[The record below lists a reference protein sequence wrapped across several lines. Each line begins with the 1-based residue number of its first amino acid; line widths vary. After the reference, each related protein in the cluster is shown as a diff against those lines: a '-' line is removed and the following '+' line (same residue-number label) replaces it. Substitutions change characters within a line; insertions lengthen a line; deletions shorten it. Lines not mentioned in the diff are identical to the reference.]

1 VLLEQLA
8 IKENR
13 VVQVLL
19 VAALLALQ
27 VRQVLLAQMEQL
39 VFKELQVLLA

>member
-27 VRQVLLAQMEQL
+27 VQQVLLAQMEQL

>member
-27 VRQVLLAQMEQL
+27 VQQVLLAQMVQL

>member
-1 VLLEQLA
+1 VLLEQLV

-19 VAALLALQ
+19 VVALQ
-27 VRQVLLAQMEQL
+27 VLQEQQVLLAQVEQL
-39 VFKELQVLLA
+39 VFKELQVPLA